1 MQRATARPVL
11 NKNTQTKITIDGGP
25 CREPL
30 VELLG
35 DEAAVERLLASVG
48 PPPSDDLESVEPLS
62 VSEAQAKWEL
72 ATDAAAAAANGAA
85 HHSQYE

>member
-1 MQRATARPVL
+1 MQRATIRPVL

-62 VSEAQAKWEL
+62 VSEAQAKW
-72 ATDAAAAAANGAA
+72 DCRRQRRR
-85 HHSQYE
+85 SQYE